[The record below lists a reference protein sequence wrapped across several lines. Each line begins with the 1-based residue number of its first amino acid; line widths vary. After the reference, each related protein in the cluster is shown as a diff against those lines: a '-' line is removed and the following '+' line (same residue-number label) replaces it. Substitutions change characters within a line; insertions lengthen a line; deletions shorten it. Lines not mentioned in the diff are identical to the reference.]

1 MNIQEMTNQATN
13 LARTG
18 QFVELES
25 VCKKI
30 LKKKPKHFSAL
41 HLLSCAQNGKGQLDR
56 AITTLKKLCKLDQ
69 KHAMVRVDMANV
81 YLLLG
86 EMEKAI
92 LCSQEAIAI
101 DPDQFAAHLALGNA
115 QLFKK
120 RYYDAERSYE
130 IAYRLNPT
138 SADIVD
144 NQAECLKKQGKLQE
158 ALALHLKA
166 NEMNPNLSLVY
177 VHLFQTLMFVG
188 KRDDAFNVANLGLQ
202 VDSIEFSHQ
211 LNLWIGIARYGW
223 LSGNVSLTVEAL
235 KNSYEIYQAYNDK
248 TNEKHSRYIKAYH
261 IYLTRLLAL
270 AESESESDYYITPHT
285 NALYFIGDSHCFS
298 PANIVV
304 KFGGEYCKIFSS
316 LIVGCKSWHLSV
328 AEMNEHKASLKEMM
342 LLTPEDARIVL
353 GFGEIDCRADEGIL
367 IAYKNKSIDYKLSIK
382 NMVKSYL
389 GYAKGLANLRNQTL
403 IIYGVPAPSSDALL
417 KLDSDTQELLIDIV
431 KLYNHALMMEAS
443 LNKFQY
449 LDVYKAT
456 ALDDGRS
463 NMKYHIDGVHLH
475 PNVYPVL
482 FDTYLV

>member
-1 MNIQEMTNQATN
+1 MTNRATD
-13 LARTG
+13 LARAG
-18 QFVELES
+18 QFIELES

-30 LKKKPKHFSAL
+30 LKKKPKNFSAL
-41 HLLSCAQNGKGQLDR
+41 HLLSCAQNGRGQPER

-81 YLLLG
+81 YCLLG

-92 LCSQEAIAI
+92 LFSQEAIVL

-120 RYYDAERSYE
+120 RYSDAERSYE
-130 IAYRLNPT
+130 TAFRLNPT

-177 VHLFQTLMFVG
+177 VHLFQTLMFIG
-188 KRDDAFNVANLGLQ
+188 KPEDAFNVASLGLKMG
-202 VDSIEFSHQ
+202 SLEIPHQ
-211 LNLWIGIARYGW
+211 LALWLGIARYGW

-235 KNSYEIYQAYNDK
+235 KNSFKIYQACH
-248 TNEKHSRYIKAYH
+248 EKMSGKDNRNFKAYH
-261 IYLTRLLAL
+261 MYLSTLLTL
-270 AESESESDYYITPHT
+270 VESVSDYYIKPYT
-285 NALYFIGDSHCFS
+285 NTLYLIGDSHCFS

-304 KFGGEYCKIFSS
+304 KYDGEHCKIVSS
-316 LIVGCKSWHLSV
+316 LILGCKSWHLSV
-328 AEMNEHKASLKEMM
+328 AEMNEYKASLKEMM
-342 LLTPEDARIVL
+342 LLTPENACIIL
-353 GFGEIDCRADEGIL
+353 GFGEIDCRAHEGIL

-389 GYAKGLANLRNQTL
+389 DYAKGLASLRNQTL
-403 IIYGVPAPSSDALL
+403 IIYGVPAPSSEVLL
-417 KLDSDTQELLIDIV
+417 ELDLDTQELLIDIV
-431 KLYNHALMMEAS
+431 KLYNHALMMEAN
-443 LNKFQY
+443 LHKLQY
-449 LDVYKAT
+449 LDVYQAT
-456 ALDDGRS
+456 ALGDGKS
-463 NMKYHIDGVHLH
+463 NMKYHIDGIHLH
-475 PNVYPVL
+475 PNVFPVL